1 MLKQPCSNIFPVLRE
16 VCCRDIR
23 VMISRSLF
31 GQSQSS
37 CYDIIQFH
45 ICIRRPELNRFRG
58 AICCTRIA
66 ALAVVVPDRPFFR
79 KHNIA
84 WTYRAADF
92 APNAG
97 VRHIKALVV
106 FMLILEKRDHPAR
119 IQQPGN
125 RRNDRDFFSFSIA
138 ISRPIKRN
146 CGVLCPAAAL
156 PACIQ
161 CGRDAQH
168 AGEVGGKWYGN
179 PILRV
184 GRDAESGLCVQ
195 RHLMCAPVLFHPQS
209 HSY

>member
-16 VCCRDIR
+16 VCCRDIG

-106 FMLILEKRDHPAR
+106 FMLNLEKRDHPAR

-125 RRNDRDFFSFSIA
+125 RRNDRFFSAFPLQFPVRSKGIA
-138 ISRPIKRN
+138 ASY
-146 CGVLCPAAAL
+146 AL
-156 PACIQ
+156 PLPCLLAYS
-161 CGRDAQH
+161 
-168 AGEVGGKWYGN
+168 VGGMHSMLVKW
-179 PILRV
+179 
-184 GRDAESGLCVQ
+184 AENGMEIPSCELVAMLKAGF
-195 RHLMCAPVLFHPQS
+195 AS
-209 HSY
+209 NDI